1 MLNTGSTEQLI
12 ILLKY
17 GIDLRK
23 NFEFRFI
30 VGIEIRFCVLKCNK
44 KLKIIVD

>member
-12 ILLKY
+12 TLLKY

-23 NFEFRFI
+23 NFWDFRKYLKQKSLLPPVTYSKI
-30 VGIEIRFCVLKCNK
+30 GIDN
-44 KLKIIVD
+44 